1 MSGRES
7 SGAHGRAEHKNPR
20 IFAPHDP
27 ARRRVRVPPRI
38 EGRSRLRGRPAP
50 GWLAVRLVSIPAH
63 SEMAGEPSEW
73 GGAVVVVEAGE
84 VELEC

>member
-1 MSGRES
+1 MSGPES
-7 SGAHGRAEHKNPR
+7 SAAHGRAEHKTPR

-27 ARRRVRVPPRI
+27 AASPRACAGPD

-63 SEMAGEPSEW
+63 SEMADEPSEW
-73 GGAVVVVEAGE
+73 AGAVVVVEAGE
-84 VELEC
+84 IELEC